1 MAALRRADLFCLAAR
16 IAADG
21 DRDGLPNVIMEAMSQ
36 ELPVVATEAGAIPEV
51 VVPGSTGRL
60 VPPDDP
66 IALGLAIEGLIR
78 DPNLRLTLGRMGRR
92 RILDQFAYEQGI
104 ERLARRFGLTA
115 AQREAA

>member
-51 VVPGSTGRL
+51 VVPGEHRPAG
-60 VPPDDP
+60 
-66 IALGLAIEGLIR
+66 A
-78 DPNLRLTLGRMGRR
+78 
-92 RILDQFAYEQGI
+92 
-104 ERLARRFGLTA
+104 ARRSRSARPRASRG
-115 AQREAA
+115 